1 MGEQMRGVYPVV
13 ETPFHENLD
22 IDYEGLR
29 NVVEFNIECGAA
41 GLLTTAMS
49 SEFYTLRS
57 TTKLLK
63 RSWIRTRTAYQ
74 WWLALHPAAKAM
86 V

>member
-41 GLLTTAMS
+41 GNAVPEENES
-49 SEFYTLRS
+49 GGKQPWSVILR
-57 TTKLLK
+57 
-63 RSWIRTRTAYQ
+63 R
-74 WWLALHPAAKAM
+74 
-86 V
+86 

>member
-49 SEFYTLRS
+49 VNFT
-57 TTKLLK
+57 
-63 RSWIRTRTAYQ
+63 
-74 WWLALHPAAKAM
+74 H
-86 V
+86 

>member
-41 GLLTTAMS
+41 GLLTTAM
-49 SEFYTLRS
+49 RS